1 MAYISFRVKSLI
13 PVTFRESVA
22 SEIPILAAIC
32 VRVNPFSMTFA
43 LNNLLLNIGF
53 PPFLR
58 FRKSILPLS
67 FFAVNTFTQFY
78 ILFSF
83 HSLA

>member
-1 MAYISFRVKSLI
+1 M
-13 PVTFRESVA
+13 PVTFRDSVA

-58 FRKSILPLS
+58 FRKLILPLS
-67 FFAVNTFTQFY
+67 FCPVNTFTQFY
-78 ILFSF
+78 MLFFLFS
-83 HSLA
+83 LA